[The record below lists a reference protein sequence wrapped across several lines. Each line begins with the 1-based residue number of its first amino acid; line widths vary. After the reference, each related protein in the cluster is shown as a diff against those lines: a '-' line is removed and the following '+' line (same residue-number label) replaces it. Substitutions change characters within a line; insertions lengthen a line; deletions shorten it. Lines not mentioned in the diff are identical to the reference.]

1 MFALTSSWS
10 GFFGACI
17 SCHAANATIYV
28 GGSTVRA
35 DTRLSKSVMLVLGYH
50 ILETRQFTSLS
61 STRHSSHPRKLL
73 FCVGC
78 VIVKRIFGHLMTRQ
92 PSRLCH
98 VVTADYCLQYS
109 SKCASLG
116 VYVHICSGFDVS
128 IHFFQHLIWGNAFCF
143 PLTWESQRDG
153 EIKLAFFH
161 LYTIISLDCSL
172 LYIAITIFSFSSLA
186 RKHRFFIPQT
196 KLV

>member
-10 GFFGACI
+10 GFFWACI

-28 GGSTVRA
+28 GGSTARA
-35 DTRLSKSVMLVLGYH
+35 DTSLSKSVVLVLGYD

-109 SKCASLG
+109 SKRASLG

-128 IHFFQHLIWGNAFCF
+128 IHFFQHLIWGNTFCF

-153 EIKLAFFH
+153 ELKLAF
-161 LYTIISLDCSL
+161 L
-172 LYIAITIFSFSSLA
+172 SSLHYNITWLLVA
-186 RKHRFFIPQT
+186 VHRNNHFLSF
-196 KLV
+196 